1 MDAQIFGILQ
11 RVEAETDAARQ
22 AELKEEYAG
31 LLGEH
36 FSRNHAD
43 FQELAWDMYNVA
55 FRDVVDG
62 YWSTPGATDLVA
74 TLVETKTVGLAETD
88 FIEEDLRGMKAY
100 VQGKGGQIHS
110 YIIRAERQQ
119 MPREEM
125 VAAIDIHQDEI
136 ETNFWG
142 MLGDLQTQAVEKM
155 RTLPV
160 QQILSLVQQAI
171 TSGSTFGS
179 FAAAAL
185 SDTQI
190 DPILDAV
197 AERSGGQAS
206 IVGTLSAIRKLANVG
221 LDFGMAIQQ
230 RIFESGVIAQ
240 YKGYPV
246 VQLANFED
254 FEGKFVLPNDE
265 LYILGK
271 NCGRVTYY
279 GNTAKVQVLQQPS
292 FYRRWETARD
302 VGFSV
307 YGAAKGRIGRV
318 VLT

>member
-1 MDAQIFGILQ
+1 MDANILAILQ
-11 RVEAETDAARQ
+11 RVQAETDPARQ
-22 AELKEEYAG
+22 GALKDEFAEL
-31 LLGEH
+31 LGQH
-36 FSRNHAD
+36 FSRNTAD
-43 FQELAWDMYNVA
+43 FQELAWDMYNIA

-62 YWSTPGATDLVA
+62 YWSTPGSTDLVG
-74 TLVETKTVGLAETD
+74 TLVETKTVGLGETD

-100 VQGKGGQIHS
+100 FQGKGGQIHS

-119 MPREEM
+119 MPREEL
-125 VAAIDIHQDEI
+125 VAAIDIHQDDL

-142 MLGDLQTQAVEKM
+142 TLGDLQTQAVEKM
-155 RTLPV
+155 RTAPV
-160 QQILSLVQQAI
+160 GELIRLIQAAVV
-171 TSGSTFGS
+171 TGTNYGS
-179 FAAAAL
+179 FSAIAL
-185 SDTQI
+185 SDTQL

-197 AERSGGQAS
+197 AQRSAGQAT

-221 LDFGMAIQQ
+221 LDFGPQIQAA
-230 RIFESGVIAQ
+230 IFESGLIAR

-279 GNTAKVQVLQQPS
+279 GNQAKVQVLQQPS
-292 FYRRWETARD
+292 FYKRWETARD
-302 VGFSV
+302 LGISV